1 METPPMRP
9 AKPDAA
15 AQPDMFRETLE
26 AILDPRH
33 ELPELGRRIDWAK
46 LDAVCGETFVDQVG
60 RPGLPT
66 RLMAGLHILKHVK
79 GLSDEA
85 VCAAWVENP
94 YFQAFCGERFFQHRL
109 PLDRSSMTRWRNRI
123 GAGRLETLLADT
135 LAIACDSGAV
145 KPRAM
150 ERVTIDTTVQTK
162 AIAYPTDGH
171 LMLRAVE
178 RLAALAR
185 KQGVTLRQSYAR
197 VARHARREAAR
208 LLHGRGHKQGMRHL
222 RKLRTFLGR
231 LIRDIARKI
240 EGDPACE
247 AAFAETLERARRI
260 HAQRPGDADKLYA
273 FHAPEVECIARGK
286 ARARYEFGVKTSVAV
301 TNARGPGGQFVLGA
315 RTLPGNP
322 YDGHSLAAQIDQVAR
337 LTGREVRRAYVDR
350 GYRGHGVAREGL
362 QVVVS
367 HTRGI
372 LSPTIRREMRR
383 RNGIE
388 PVLGHMKADG
398 LLERNH
404 LHGHDGDAVNAI
416 LCAVGHNCRLLL
428 AWFRRLLACLINA
441 APDMAAEILRAVAAI
456 IHPRHGR
463 QVLAA

>member
-1 METPPMRP
+1 MRP

-33 ELPELGRRIDWAK
+33 EVLELGRRIDWVK
-46 LDAVCGETFVDQVG
+46 LDEACGETFVDHVG
-60 RPGLPT
+60 RPGLST

-109 PLDRSSMTRWRNRI
+109 PLDRSSMTRWRKRI
-123 GAGRLETLLADT
+123 GAERLETLLADT
-135 LAIACDSGAV
+135 LTIALDSGAA
-145 KPRAM
+145 KPGQM

-185 KQGVTLRQSYAR
+185 KHGVVLRQSYAR
-197 VARHARREAAR
+197 VARRARREAAR
-208 LLHGRGHKQGMRHL
+208 LLHGRGHRQGMRWL
-222 RKLRTFLGR
+222 RKLRTYLGR

-240 EGDPACE
+240 DGDPARE
-247 AAFAETLERARRI
+247 AACAETLARARRI
-260 HAQRPGDADKLYA
+260 HGQRSGDADKLYA

-286 ARARYEFGVKTSVAV
+286 ARARYEFGVKTSFAV
-301 TNARGPGGQFVLGA
+301 TNARGPGGQFVLGVQA
-315 RTLPGNP
+315 LPGNP
-322 YDGHSLAAQIDQVAR
+322 YDGRSLAARIDQVAR
-337 LTGREVRRAYVDR
+337 LTGHPVRRAYVDR
-350 GYRGHGVAREGL
+350 GYRGHGIAREGL

-367 HTRGI
+367 HSRGI

-383 RNGIE
+383 RNSIE

-398 LLERNH
+398 LLERNQ
-404 LHGHDGDAVNAI
+404 LSGPEGDAVNAI
-416 LCAVGHNCRLLL
+416 LCAIGHNCRLLL
-428 AWFRRLLACLINA
+428 AWFRRLLALLLQGALGIV
-441 APDMAAEILRAVAAI
+441 AETLRAVTAI
-456 IHPRHGR
+456 IKPGNARHT
-463 QVLAA
+463 LAA

>member
-240 EGDPACE
+240 EGDPARE
-247 AAFAETLERARRI
+247 AACAETLERARRI
-260 HAQRPGDADKLYA
+260 HGQRPGDADKLYA

-315 RTLPGNP
+315 QTLPGNP

-337 LTGREVRRAYVDR
+337 LTGRPVQRAYVDR